1 MKHTNLFKLIFFFVC
16 VITSGSVWAQR
27 SEQLLEKG
35 WRFTKGDVKGA
46 ETPGFDDSEWEA
58 VTIPHDWAIFGP
70 FDRSHDLQNV
80 AVTQNFETEAS
91 VKTGRTG
98 GLPYVGVGWYRTT
111 FQARI
116 RYAKPLLREP
126 PYGQRVK
133 CAVPNKF
140 SA

>member
-16 VITSGSVWAQR
+16 VITSGPAWAQR

-70 FDRSHDLQNV
+70 FDRMI
-80 AVTQNFETEAS
+80 
-91 VKTGRTG
+91 
-98 GLPYVGVGWYRTT
+98 YRT
-111 FQARI
+111 
-116 RYAKPLLREP
+116 
-126 PYGQRVK
+126 
-133 CAVPNKF
+133 
-140 SA
+140 

>member
-16 VITSGSVWAQR
+16 VITSGHAWAQR

-91 VKTGRTG
+91 VKPDGRADCHTW
-98 GLPYVGVGWYRTT
+98 V
-111 FQARI
+111 
-116 RYAKPLLREP
+116 
-126 PYGQRVK
+126 
-133 CAVPNKF
+133 
-140 SA
+140 

>member
-1 MKHTNLFKLIFFFVC
+1 MCYHVGPCMGT
-16 VITSGSVWAQR
+16 TQR
-27 SEQLLEKG
+27 AAVRKG

-91 VKTGRTG
+91 VKPDGRADCHTW
-98 GLPYVGVGWYRTT
+98 V
-111 FQARI
+111 
-116 RYAKPLLREP
+116 
-126 PYGQRVK
+126 
-133 CAVPNKF
+133 
-140 SA
+140 

>member
-16 VITSGSVWAQR
+16 VITSGPAWAQR

-35 WRFTKGDVKGA
+35 WRFKGA

-111 FQARI
+111 FHLR
-116 RYAKPLLREP
+116 RYGLRSS
-126 PYGQRVK
+126 RRRT
-133 CAVPNKF
+133 